1 MCCKLKKFFFLF
13 CFIEFSVCCYV
24 LFDLRKK
31 YVIVEEVEVVFG
43 LIVELYFD
51 SIFSKVLVND
61 GFSDEV
67 LNLLLLL
74 IGKLSCLIKV

>member
-1 MCCKLKKFFFLF
+1 M
-13 CFIEFSVCCYV
+13 
-24 LFDLRKK
+24 
-31 YVIVEEVEVVFG
+31 EEVEVVFG